1 MATIRKRGDFQWE
14 VRVRRK
20 GHPIQCK
27 TFELKADAERWA
39 RAVEKE
45 MDSGAFVSQKE
56 AEKTTLR
63 DVLERYISDYIER
76 NLAHPHKETVR
87 AKRIMEYPFACKTLV
102 ALRGSDLAAFVKMRE
117 EQGRSPHTIDRDLA
131 MISRLYEVARTNWG
145 MEGLLNPVKNVIK
158 PKLPQG
164 RTRRLMP
171 GEEEKLLKVAPQR
184 FQAVLRFALETA
196 MRRSELASLTWEQVD
211 LERGTAYLP
220 TTKNGEERTVPLS
233 PKAIELLKRLPRP
246 DDGSASVFGY
256 TLDSVT
262 GMMRVTCARAEIKN
276 LRFHDLR
283 HEATSRLFENTD
295 LDVMEIRMI
304 TGHKTLQ
311 MLARYTHLR
320 AARLVKRLAGK
331 RR

>member
-1 MATIRKRGDFQWE
+1 
-14 VRVRRK
+14 
-20 GHPIQCK
+20 
-27 TFELKADAERWA
+27 
-39 RAVEKE
+39 
-45 MDSGAFVSQKE
+45 MDSGTFVSQKE
-56 AEKTTLR
+56 AEKTTLK
-63 DVLERYISDYIER
+63 DALERYISDYIER
-76 NLAHPHKETVR
+76 NLAHPHNETVR
-87 AKRIMEYPFACKTLV
+87 AKRIMEYPFARKTLV
-102 ALRGSDLAAFVKMRE
+102 ALRGSDLTAFVKMRE

-131 MISRLYEVARTNWG
+131 MISRLYEVAHINWG
-145 MEGLLNPVKNVIK
+145 MEGLLNPIKNVIK

-164 RTRRLMP
+164 RTRLMP
-171 GEEEKLLKVAPQR
+171 GEEEKLLKAVPQR

-233 PKAIELLKRLPRP
+233 PKAIELLKSLPRSE
-246 DDGSASVFGY
+246 DGSVSVFGY

-262 GMMRVTCARAEIKN
+262 GMMRETCARAEIKN

-320 AARLVKRLAGK
+320 AERLVKRLAGK